1 MLKPARKKEKDPE
14 GRMPLAEHLRELRN
28 RLLKAVLA
36 ICLVTAVA
44 LFYYKDIVDFL
55 MKPVLD
61 SVGCGG
67 LSVSDLEAK
76 DGNQKCA
83 YFTVNGL
90 LSPFTIM
97 LKVSFMTGLV
107 LSTPIWL
114 YQLWAFLAP
123 GLHKQEKKYSMAFVA
138 AGVPLFV
145 GGGFFAYAILPTTA
159 EVLLDFTPD
168 GADNLLPLD
177 DFIDLLTRMV
187 VVFGLAF
194 ELPLVLVLLN
204 FGGVVTGRRMLGWWR
219 GMIMGITVF
228 GALATPSTDPVG
240 MFALAGP
247 VTLLYFLAVGVS
259 MINDRRKAKRR
270 ANDPDFGIDD
280 DEASQ
285 GHVPESLDDVE
296 PISAGRG
303 SGDADD
309 GPQDRNT
316 DRRNGYDD
324 FT

>member
-14 GRMPLAEHLRELRN
+14 GRMPLGEHLRELRN

-55 MKPVLD
+55 MKPFLD

-67 LSVSDLEAK
+67 LSVSDLEAAK
-76 DGNQKCA
+76 DGDQKCA

-107 LSTPIWL
+107 LATPIWL
-114 YQLWAFLAP
+114 YQLSAFLAP

-240 MFALAGP
+240 MFAIAGP
-247 VTLLYFLAVGVS
+247 VTLLYFIAVGVS
-259 MINDRRKAKRR
+259 LINDRRKAKQR
-270 ANDPDFGIDD
+270 ANDPDFGVDD

-285 GHVPESLDDVE
+285 SHVPEAVDDAETV
-296 PISAGRG
+296 SAGGAAGDERG
-303 SGDADD
+303 GTDSG
-309 GPQDRNT
+309 
-316 DRRNGYDD
+316 RRSGYDD